1 MEIIY
6 FKFEYIYMQ
15 TEGNVFGHVTKC

>member
-6 FKFEYIYMQ
+6 FKLEYIYMQ